1 MIRKSQVVYYH
12 LPHVLGRRVKA
23 LVDTVHRDGTVT
35 VTARHVVDEDGEP
48 EGAFLGYQYRIDA
61 GELVSR

>member
-1 MIRKSQVVYYH
+1 MIKNSIVYYH

-23 LVDTVHRDGTVT
+23 IVDTVHRDGTVT

-48 EGAFLGYQYRIDA
+48 EGGFLGYQYRIDA
-61 GELVSR
+61 GELATR